1 MDTTYFWRQY
11 WIMVFR
17 SYELKKNVY
26 WKEVKRET
34 KQLYIDWIKY
44 LKDQWWKIMA
54 IVCDWKK
61 GLLWGFW
68 SIPTQMCTFHQ
79 QQIVRRY
86 ITKKPKLE
94 ANIEFKGIASM
105 IGKIKKETMN
115 IWLED
120 RHDRYK
126 EFWHNGNFLVAI
138 FQETRL
144 ST

>member
-1 MDTTYFWRQY
+1 
-11 WIMVFR
+11 
-17 SYELKKNVY
+17 
-26 WKEVKRET
+26 
-34 KQLYIDWIKY
+34 
-44 LKDQWWKIMA
+44 
-54 IVCDWKK
+54 
-61 GLLWGFW
+61 
-68 SIPTQMCTFHQ
+68 MCTFHQ

-126 EFWHNGNFLVAI
+126 EFLNEKNESKKRVL
-138 FQETRL
+138 
-144 ST
+144 